1 MVSMKVQA
9 YWSMCLF
16 MTTGESASSCGYWP
30 IVFNSSLV
38 FCSRFNRRENYA
50 GWKLKIKWCRGEV
63 LLFVL
68 LVVNFLVFYCLTL
81 VLREQLLLN
90 ILAAIL
96 TEAAE
101 CSILQTI
108 VVDGWGC
115 HCCDWC
121 IGYLFAVGFYVVVVG
136 QFSKVR
142 QLLSAR
148 YQDGRVSC
156 RVAHD

>member
-16 MTTGESASSCGYWP
+16 MTTGEWVSVFLVDLVQLMSCFP
-30 IVFNSSLV
+30 
-38 FCSRFNRRENYA
+38 SRLNRRENYA

-101 CSILQTI
+101 CSILQTV

-121 IGYLFAVGFYVVVVG
+121 IGYLYAVGFFVVG